1 MTPALALGVGATRIA
16 NVVPRGATRDAE
28 TAAGGGAARRR
39 RRRPS
44 VAMRAS
50 GASASSSSSSFAEP
64 SPSPSSPSDPY
75 PRLAVFD
82 LDACFWN
89 EEMYTLRHLVDAS
102 AEQVVGELGDSG
114 LEGVVG
120 ARSGADVVIRIH
132 PGAMRALQRFHAGE
146 YPGMRIAAAS
156 SADTPLAVRIGRSAL
171 DVLEIFPGVTARE
184 AFSIGWPA
192 GFEGNLQIGRTP
204 PLSSD
209 KAATHFPILRRET
222 GIAYDEML
230 FFDDCTWGDHCGAV
244 ARGCVEARSGEG
256 PVVVRTPRGL
266 GIDEWELGLER
277 FRQRVEARA
286 EGATRR

>member
-1 MTPALALGVGATRIA
+1 
-16 NVVPRGATRDAE
+16 
-28 TAAGGGAARRR
+28 
-39 RRRPS
+39 
-44 VAMRAS
+44 
-50 GASASSSSSSFAEP
+50 
-64 SPSPSSPSDPY
+64 
-75 PRLAVFD
+75 
-82 LDACFWN
+82 
-89 EEMYTLRHLVDAS
+89 
-102 AEQVVGELGDSG
+102 
-114 LEGVVG
+114 
-120 ARSGADVVIRIH
+120 
-132 PGAMRALQRFHAGE
+132 MRALQRFHAGE

-230 FFDDCTWGDHCGAV
+230 FFDDCNWGDHCGAV